1 MNAILPEIILINGQ
15 LVLEDEA
22 SRNIMVL
29 RDGMTAE
36 IDTLRSRVANT
47 DDCEGIY
54 FAPGL
59 IELLTDNLE
68 HHLEPCPGVSWPDEA
83 KNLKQYPYVPAQ
95 VFKAID
101 ATLDGMPISTSRVF
115 WSTARVNFAMEHSDG

>member
-1 MNAILPEIILINGQ
+1 MKAKVMNAILPEIILINGQ

-22 SRNIMVL
+22 DRDNMVL
-29 RDGMTAE
+29 HDGMTAE
-36 IDTLRSRVANT
+36 IDTLHSRVANT

-68 HHLEPCPGVSWPDEA
+68 HHLEPCPGVSWPDKA
-83 KNLKQYPYVPAQ
+83 KNLKQYPDVPVPVAT
-95 VFKAID
+95 AID
-101 ATLDGMPISTSRVF
+101 ATLDRRRSQPAGSSNCDAGEF
-115 WSTARVNFAMEHSDG
+115 

>member
-22 SRNIMVL
+22 IRNIMVL

-59 IELLTDNLE
+59 IEVHTDNLE
-68 HHLEPCPGVSWPDEA
+68 HYLEPCPEASWPDEA
-83 KNLKQYPYVPAQ
+83 KNLKQYPDVPVLFAA
-95 VFKAID
+95 AID
-101 ATLDGMPISTSRVF
+101 AKRDGMSISTSRV
-115 WSTARVNFAMEHSDG
+115 V